1 MIPLLAGLR
10 QLRAGLSRRRNRLAF
25 RPACGIFDQWFMPI
39 SGAKRIRLCE
49 VGVSGMPRLSGG
61 LVKHLANT

>member
-1 MIPLLAGLR
+1 
-10 QLRAGLSRRRNRLAF
+10 
-25 RPACGIFDQWFMPI
+25 MPI

-61 LVKHLANT
+61 LVKHLANQITANEELALAA